1 MTSGEIPARAEDRGW
16 ARAGDVEGHVPVQG
30 RALVEVGVEDPGV
43 HHVPGLVLQHGPE
56 LGLDTGVAQSDGA
69 VQVVWVCVRL
79 YLTIKKT
86 FRLLFKLKFKICVL
100 ES

>member
-1 MTSGEIPARAEDRGW
+1 M
-16 ARAGDVEGHVPVQG
+16 EGHVPVQG

-79 YLTIKKT
+79 YL
-86 FRLLFKLKFKICVL
+86 
-100 ES
+100 